1 MLNSKFC
8 KCIQEIYNSACIA
21 TFFKLSFLA
30 NKSAKWSWI
39 LLILRSCFGVI
50 ETLIINCEKYEKYKH
65 WTLFSPVQKHRV
77 IALLSLGGDSAKSSS
92 WRICVLQSLPS
103 PDPAMIPAAM
113 NYAWDPGTDYP
124 YQYAILITLAK
135 LPLNSYEYVENV
147 WDPYSPPLLF
157 YSFFFLNLKLVWK
170 YFWKYCRSLL
180 QSFAF
185 LHIISLCFI
194 SGR

>member
-65 WTLFSPVQKHRV
+65 WSLFSPVQKHRV

-157 YSFFFLNLKLVWK
+157 YSFFFLKPE
-170 YFWKYCRSLL
+170 
-180 QSFAF
+180 
-185 LHIISLCFI
+185 ISLEILLEILQKSLAVFCFPAHNI
-194 SGR
+194 IMFY